1 MWHSVRF
8 FFVEFKKR
16 THETYPQLFSK
27 RDEKDDYSSASAFG
41 EKWGWYS
48 CLYSLSS
55 ESITKLDQVERLG
68 VNTCLTWLTFVKE
81 KNELERQQ
89 IRNARKK

>member
-1 MWHSVRF
+1 S
-8 FFVEFKKR
+8 
-16 THETYPQLFSK
+16 T
-27 RDEKDDYSSASAFG
+27 AAAFG

-48 CLYSLSS
+48 SMYSLAR
-55 ESITKLDQVERLG
+55 EDITKFDQVERLG

-89 IRNARKK
+89 IRNARQK